1 MSRRLRVVT
10 VVGARPQF
18 VKAAALSP
26 YFTDTRHCEELLVHT
41 GQHFDAN
48 MSEVFFREL
57 KIPEPRYHLGIG
69 GGTHG
74 QNTGRMVEA
83 IESVLLAERPD
94 AVLVYGDTDSTLAA
108 AVATCKLSIPLAHV
122 EAGLRS
128 FRRSMPEERNRIV
141 ADHLADIL
149 YAPTAVAVANLHREG
164 ISPTAIALVGDVM
177 FDIVRKFTTLADAS
191 STIMRDMTLVPRDF
205 ALMTVHRQENA
216 DDPAALVAILD
227 GIADAPFPIVFPV
240 HPRTRARLDALGLA
254 IPQIVRV
261 IEPLGYLDTLA
272 LERHARLILTDSGG
286 MQKEA
291 YFHGVPCLTL
301 RDETE
306 WTELVDSGANVL
318 VGANADR
325 IRRALGTSR
334 TFSAPDGLYGD
345 GFAARK
351 IVEDLLSRID
361 R

>member
-1 MSRRLRVVT
+1 
-10 VVGARPQF
+10 
-18 VKAAALSP
+18 
-26 YFTDTRHCEELLVHT
+26 LVHT

-83 IESVLLAERPD
+83 IESVLLTERPD

-108 AVATCKLSIPLAHV
+108 AIATCKLSMPLAHV

-128 FRRSMPEERNRIV
+128 FRRSMPEERNRVV

-164 ISPTAIALVGDVM
+164 VSHAAIAQVGDVM
-177 FDIVRKFTTLADAS
+177 FDIVRNFTSIAETT
-191 STIMRDMTLVPRDF
+191 STIMREMALEPREF
-205 ALMTVHRQENA
+205 ALMTVHRQVNA
-216 DDPAALVAILD
+216 DDRGALAAILD

-240 HPRTRARLDALGLA
+240 HPRTRARLATLGVA
-254 IPQIVRV
+254 VPPIVRV
-261 IEPLGYLDTLA
+261 IDPLGYYDTLA
-272 LERHARLILTDSGG
+272 LERNARLILTDSGG

-325 IRRALGTSR
+325 IRDALSASR
-334 TFSAPDGLYGD
+334 TFTAPDGLYGD

-351 IVEDLLSRID
+351 IVLDLLARIG
-361 R
+361 